1 MNENDLVTPPPTS
14 EQVNIPLTGDQKY
27 FLSNLQSKLIL
38 KQNQIMALQ
47 RELPEL
53 AKAVSDGVQ
62 KVAKECRIQPGYD
75 FDQDLNIVKAGV

>member
-14 EQVNIPLTGDQKY
+14 NIPLTGDQKY

-53 AKAVSDGVQ
+53 AKAVSDGIQ
-62 KVAKECRIQPGYD
+62 KVARECRIQPGYD
-75 FDQDLNIVKAGV
+75 FDQDLNIVELRT

>member
-1 MNENDLVTPPPTS
+1 MKTDCITSLTTP
-14 EQVNIPLTGDQKY
+14 EEVNIPLTGDQKY

-53 AKAVSDGVQ
+53 AKAVSDGIQ

-75 FDQDLNIVKAGV
+75 FDQDLNIIKAGV

>member
-1 MNENDLVTPPPTS
+1 MKTDCITS
-14 EQVNIPLTGDQKY
+14 LTAPEEVNIPLTGDQKY

-62 KVAKECRIQPGYD
+62 KVARDCRIQPGYD
-75 FDQDLNIVKAGV
+75 FDQDLNIVELRT

>member
-1 MNENDLVTPPPTS
+1 MKTDCITS
-14 EQVNIPLTGDQKY
+14 LTMPEEVNIPLTGDQKY

-53 AKAVSDGVQ
+53 AKAVSDGIQ

-75 FDQDLNIVKAGV
+75 FDQDLNIVKP

>member
-1 MNENDLVTPPPTS
+1 MKTDCITS
-14 EQVNIPLTGDQKY
+14 LTAPEEVNIPLTGDQKY

-53 AKAVSDGVQ
+53 AKAVSDGIQ

-75 FDQDLNIVKAGV
+75 FDQDLNIILRS